1 MNSSIHLNLAHPSQ
15 TLYYDYILL
24 QKFKNNI
31 VKNKDLVC
39 FLTISYFT
47 FYAPKLW
54 QKQDIKYYYD
64 CLDITDVD
72 RKYRLGF
79 FVYKYLH
86 VFYKNYKKIKE
97 FIIKENKK
105 NNIENRIKKQVV
117 ILKEQKNFDFNL
129 EILEKI
135 ITFCKKYNIK
145 IILLTTPFQRE
156 YNNFFKEELLEKNFY
171 KVINKIVD
179 KYEIDYFDFS
189 KDYKNFDK
197 KIYFENYDYDHLSL
211 EGSKKFI
218 KILNK
223 KLILEEEK

>member
-1 MNSSIHLNLAHPSQ
+1 M
-15 TLYYDYILL
+15 
-24 QKFKNNI
+24 
-31 VKNKDLVC
+31 
-39 FLTISYFT
+39 
-47 FYAPKLW
+47 
-54 QKQDIKYYYD
+54 
-64 CLDITDVD
+64 DVD